1 MDENR
6 TRSSRISA
14 VVVAMLSVA
23 IIATTW
29 SPSAAGGEPLRIEVL
44 SNRADL
50 ISGGDA
56 LVEIVLPADADAS
69 LLRATIGQ
77 RDVSE
82 AFARRPNG
90 RVMGLLT
97 DLDEGDN
104 ELRVRLPGARG
115 ARITITNHAIGGPV
129 FSGEQ
134 LQPWFCTTE
143 ENGLGEPVDDACNAP
158 AKHAFFYRSTDPTRS
173 GWQPY
178 DPDDPPPDVATTTT
192 DQGHE
197 VPFIVGRERGTAN
210 RGIYDIAVLHDPSK
224 PWEPWAPQP
233 GWNHKVVYPY
243 GASCGT
249 EYTQGSPS
257 DVLDQDR
264 LGQGFAVAN
273 SSLNVLGDQCNT
285 VISAEAA
292 MMLTER
298 IVEQYGEVRYTIG
311 NGCSGGSIGQHMVAN
326 AYPGLVDAIQPNCSY
341 EDNWT
346 TGAEVVDCHLLLDYF
361 TSTSPHLWAVEQQR
375 TAVTGHASTSSCV
388 AWEALFA
395 NRSDPDSGCNVPQEL
410 LYNADTNPDGVRCTL
425 PDYYVAVLGRRSEDG
440 FARSPYDNVGWQYGL
455 RALQSGLITTEQFVD
470 LNEKI
475 GGVDIDFD
483 STQERTIGDVF
494 AIETLYRSGQ
504 VNDGRQ
510 LDRVPMIDLRG
521 SSNLEIHTDYHSWSM
536 KERLKKA
543 NGHADNHAIWS
554 VHTPLVVPPSVA
566 DESFATLDR
575 WLADIEADTGDDP
588 LEVKVL
594 RHRPQ
599 GAVDAC
605 YLGTRKVTDATACRA
620 ALPYFAAPR
629 IAAGGPQTH
638 DVIKCQLKPLDR
650 TAYGVTFTDAQWE
663 RLEAAFPDGV
673 CDFGKPGVGQVP
685 STPWMTFADGPGGQ
699 PLGPP
704 PTSQPFGSGAGVG

>member
-1 MDENR
+1 M
-6 TRSSRISA
+6 SA
-14 VVVAMLSVA
+14 AIVANA
-23 IIATTW
+23 W
-29 SPSAAGGEPLRIEVL
+29 SPPAGGNEPLRIEVL

-50 ISGGDA
+50 VSGGDA
-56 LVEIVLPADADAS
+56 LVEIVLPDTADAS
-69 LLRATIGQ
+69 RLRATIGQ

-82 AFARRPNG
+82 DFARRPNG

-104 ELRVRLPGARG
+104 ELRVQVPGAEG
-115 ARITITNHAIGGPV
+115 ARITITNHPIGGPV
-129 FSGEQ
+129 ISGEQ

-143 ENGLGEPVDDACNAP
+143 EHALGEPVDDRCNAP
-158 AKHAFFYRSTDPTRS
+158 TTYDFFYRSTSPIRP
-173 GWQPY
+173 GLRPY
-178 DPDDPPPDVATTTT
+178 DPDNPPSDVAMTTT
-192 DQGHE
+192 DQGE
-197 VPFIVGRERGTAN
+197 QVPFIVRRERGTAN
-210 RGIYDIAVLHDPSK
+210 RGIFDIAVLHDPSQ
-224 PWEPWAPQP
+224 PWEPWAPQR
-233 GWNHKVVYPY
+233 GWNRKIVYPY

-257 DVLDQDR
+257 GVLDQDK

-292 MMLTER
+292 MMLRER
-298 IVEQYGEVRYTIG
+298 IVEQYGEIRYTIG
-311 NGCSGGSIGQHMVAN
+311 SGCSGGAIGQLMVAN
-326 AYPGLVDAIQPNCSY
+326 AYPGLVDGIQPNCSF

-361 TSTSPHLWAVEQQR
+361 ANTSPHLWAVEQQR
-375 TAVTGHASTSSCV
+375 SAVTGHASTSACV
-388 AWEALFA
+388 AWEILFA
-395 NRSDPDSGCNVPQEL
+395 DRSDPGRGCGVPEEQR
-410 LYNADTNPDGVRCTL
+410 YHPDANPGGVRCTL
-425 PDYYVAVLGRRSEDG
+425 PDYYAAVLGKRSEDG
-440 FARSPYDNVGWQYGL
+440 FARSPFDNVGWQYGL
-455 RALQSGLITTEQFVD
+455 SALQSGLITAEQFVD
-470 LNEKI
+470 LNEKV
-475 GGVDIDFD
+475 GGVDIDFN
-483 STQERTIGDVF
+483 SAEERTTGDLS
-494 AIETLYRSGQ
+494 AIETLHRSGQ

-510 LDRVPMIDLRG
+510 LDRVPIIDLRG
-521 SSNLEIHTDYHSWSM
+521 SSNFEIHTDYHSWSM

-543 NGHADNHAIWS
+543 NGHADNHAVWS
-554 VHTPLVVPPSVA
+554 AHTPLVVPPSVA

-629 IAAGGPQTH
+629 IAAGGPQTN
-638 DVIKCQLKPLDR
+638 DVLKCHLKPLDR
-650 TAYGVTFTDAQWE
+650 AAYRVTFTDAQWG
-663 RLEAAFPDGV
+663 RLRTAFPDGV
-673 CDFGKPGVGQVP
+673 CDFGRPGVGQAP
-685 STPWMTFADGPGGQ
+685 STPWMTFAEGPGGQ

-704 PTSQPFGSGAGVG
+704 PTSQPFGS